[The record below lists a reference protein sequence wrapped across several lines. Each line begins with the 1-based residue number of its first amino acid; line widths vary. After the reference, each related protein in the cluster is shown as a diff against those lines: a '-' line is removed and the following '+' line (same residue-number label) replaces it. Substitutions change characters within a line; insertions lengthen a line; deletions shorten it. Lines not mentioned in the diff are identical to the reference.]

1 MKLKVLL
8 VDDEKLERI
17 LIRKGFPWEENGFE
31 IIGEAESGRDAL
43 EFIRTRRP
51 DLVLTDISMANMDG
65 LEFTER
71 LMEKFP
77 GIHVVMIT
85 GYREFDYARQAVKLG
100 VDDFLLKPI
109 NVTEVGKVVE
119 KIKAEIF
126 QKREVLKEKEE
137 WEKRK
142 NEGEDILRESFL
154 QRLIE
159 NRIPEKEVL
168 KKLSVYGCSAL
179 EENSCCMLLGV
190 KEEEKK
196 SRKNRD
202 KLMEI
207 LKEKEFSDCIC
218 FLHYMGSIVLL
229 FMKGEETYARECAE
243 EILRIAREEK
253 LEVTIGIS
261 RNKQGIPGISR
272 SFEEAG
278 NVHSA
283 SVILGQNRILTY
295 QDYEPVMEQG
305 QAFLDFP
312 WEDFT
317 FSLKNGMEEKVCDMV
332 DSYVEMMRNSKKM
345 DVDFLKLM
353 VMNMISKESSTMNKY
368 GTNLFQT
375 VGEDGLVQEILSLRT
390 IDDCRRLLQKSAEWV
405 LKFHEQKSRAVRQEN
420 RVVAQAVKYIE
431 ENFSDP
437 DMSLKQAADAV
448 FSNASYLSRM
458 LKKETGE
465 NLTDYVTKKRIE
477 KSIELLN
484 TTDMRVY
491 EIAEKV
497 GFRDPHYFSISFRK
511 QMGVTIKEFRSRN
524 QEK

>member
-1 MKLKVLL
+1 M
-8 VDDEKLERI
+8 DDGGL
-17 LIRKGFPWEENGFE
+17 
-31 IIGEAESGRDAL
+31 
-43 EFIRTRRP
+43 FI
-51 DLVLTDISMANMDG
+51 A
-65 LEFTER
+65 
-71 LMEKFP
+71 
-77 GIHVVMIT
+77 
-85 GYREFDYARQAVKLG
+85 Y
-100 VDDFLLKPI
+100 
-109 NVTEVGKVVE
+109 

-142 NEGEDILRESFL
+142 NEGEDILRESFF

-218 FLHYMGSIVLL
+218 FLHYMGNVVLL

-243 EILRIAREEK
+243 EILRIAREKK

-283 SVILGQNRILTY
+283 SVIFGQNRILTY

-332 DSYVEMMRNSKKM
+332 DW
-345 DVDFLKLM
+345 
-353 VMNMISKESSTMNKY
+353 
-368 GTNLFQT
+368 
-375 VGEDGLVQEILSLRT
+375 
-390 IDDCRRLLQKSAEWV
+390 C
-405 LKFHEQKSRAVRQEN
+405 
-420 RVVAQAVKYIE
+420 
-431 ENFSDP
+431 
-437 DMSLKQAADAV
+437 
-448 FSNASYLSRM
+448 
-458 LKKETGE
+458 
-465 NLTDYVTKKRIE
+465 
-477 KSIELLN
+477 
-484 TTDMRVY
+484 
-491 EIAEKV
+491 
-497 GFRDPHYFSISFRK
+497 
-511 QMGVTIKEFRSRN
+511 
-524 QEK
+524 